1 MFLTCSVRIITQAAT
16 GVTGSLIPATNITTA
31 ILIDGVIGVGR
42 LVSFVISCSLQSH
55 IKSSLSNSTFMYFDE
70 NERLLC

>member
-1 MFLTCSVRIITQAAT
+1 MWRGVRRITIQAAT
-16 GVTGSLIPATNITTA
+16 AAIGSLMSATNIPTTIPIA
-31 ILIDGVIGVGR
+31 GVIGVGR

-55 IKSSLSNSTFMYFDE
+55 IKSSLSNSTFIYSDE